1 MKGFKFKNFFF
12 LLLLGLLIV
21 FPSAFSSWIVYD
33 VDGSTLINTATLEP
47 VCYIDSDTD
56 ANKYY
61 SIEKALS
68 KAMSGQTVY
77 VIPNTNPTIKY
88 DCTIKSGVTLTIGGL
103 TKDGSYIKDGNGNYV
118 YADRGVFD
126 EQNDTS
132 NENSAANRGPHL
144 SSNNFA
150 DYDDVKGVAVY
161 RKNLVTLD
169 AALTILSNGT
179 LNIAGRLGVETQ
191 GLSGMTSGDYCEI
204 LLTSKGSIENNG
216 KIDCYGFIKQKE
228 ANSNAFI
235 YNYNGSSVYQ
245 PFIICDFNGGTYSAT
260 CNQKDDTKVMP
271 FNQWLMCNIQV
282 KQVFEY
288 NSILMGY
295 YDVYNGTYQN
305 PGNLNIV
312 IVKKGHKYGQI
323 NVIGSSNSI
332 ININNG
338 GRVEIL
344 TETDNIN
351 NTTFVSYIVNKHL
364 VINFYGSCEIEKMLI
379 PNPMPDLDKVSGLTN
394 IDVGDADSS
403 LYFFGLCHY
412 FAGNIYGTLTVKTKQ
427 KVLPGCNVY
436 VKEGGTLNINADSIV
451 YEDFDEQSS
460 GATKVYKY
468 PVKFNQNKDYSSVR
482 NAIINDGTI
491 NVNGCSFGGKI
502 YSNNENAILNFS
514 GSSSL
519 SVISREMA
527 SGSMNVQKFPPKV
540 TFTPVYQSPDK
551 TEVARGPLV
560 GPESIAVSN
569 FSSTVYVSS
578 SLNDEIGWKLATDL
592 DSYSITYHLNG
603 GSTSVDDGFTGTYY
617 MVKDSSLTL
626 TSVPIPSPTKQ
637 YYDFY
642 GWYLD
647 SSFTTN
653 ISDGVTVSNGTNV
666 NVYAKYVDRDYSI
679 TYKISNDT
687 GLSANITNPNES
699 LTSINKTI
707 FDNNGGSI
715 AISECISDNELLEF
729 DGWYTKEDF
738 SLVSKLE
745 NNLIV
750 ELGDYVL
757 FGRFV
762 KIRPKVTFE
771 GISLNGINTFTVG
784 EDGTI
789 PLSTISELSNYLS
802 GIKENSDLST
812 YIETFTYN
820 GNQYTINQLQCIVFT
835 ENSTVVANSLDKY
848 FITYNNL
855 ASTQINKY
863 YVRDS
868 SGVVIGNPII
878 SDLTGYENDDRK
890 CYQWDYNGNRLDN
903 LGINN
908 YLNDNISANNISL
921 NMVWKYK
928 LTIIVNSCGSKG
940 VQISSLTIGNQT
952 FSSVGTKEYYVP
964 TNETISF
971 NIDGYFSGKKTKVVW
986 STPSDSSKDFSIS
999 NGGLWQSGSRSIEMP
1014 EGVSIVTITSG

>member
-1 MKGFKFKNFFF
+1 MKRFKFKDFFF

-68 KAMSGQTVY
+68 KAVSGQTVY

-344 TETDNIN
+344 TETDNIK
-351 NTTFVSYIVNKHL
+351 NTTFVSYIVNKHY

-468 PVKFNQNKDYSSVR
+468 PVKFNQNKDNSSVR

-527 SGSMNVQKFPPKV
+527 SGSMDVQKFPLPKV
-540 TFTPVYQSPDK
+540 NFTPVYQSPDK

-560 GPESIAVSN
+560 GSESILVGN
-569 FSSTVYVSS
+569 FSPTVYVSAA
-578 SLNDEIGWKLATDL
+578 LNNRLGWKLATDL

-603 GSTSVDDGFTGTYY
+603 GSTSVEDGYIGTYY

-626 TSVPIPSPTKQ
+626 TSVPVPSPTKQ

-647 SSFTTN
+647 SSLTTN
-653 ISDGVTVSNGTNV
+653 ISNGVTVSNGTNV
-666 NVYAKYVDRDYSI
+666 NVYAKYVDRDYLI

-715 AISECISDNELLEF
+715 AISECISDNEMLEF

-738 SLVSKLE
+738 SLASKLE
-745 NNLIV
+745 NNIIV

-784 EDGTI
+784 EDVKI
-789 PLSTISELSNYLS
+789 PLSTISELANYLNA
-802 GIKENSDLST
+802 IKENSDLST

-820 GNQYTINQLQCIVFT
+820 GIQYTINQLQDIVFT
-835 ENSTVVANSLDKY
+835 ENSIVVANSLNKY

-855 ASTQINKY
+855 ASTKINKY

-868 SGVVIGNPII
+868 SGAVIGSPII
-878 SDLTGYENDDRK
+878 SDLTSYENDDRK
-890 CYQWDYNGNRLDN
+890 CHQWNYGGTRIDN

-908 YLNDNISANNISL
+908 YLNDNISTNNISL

-928 LTIIVNSCGSKG
+928 LTIV
-940 VQISSLTIGNQT
+940 V
-952 FSSVGTKEYYVP
+952 SSVGNKAATISSASIGTIECGSSQVGHIYTKYVP
-964 TNETISF
+964 EGESVKIS
-971 NIDGYFSGKKTKVVW
+971 IPSRSMLTSDTKVTWDGTSYKNNFTNSVNK
-986 STPSDSSKDFSIS
+986 T
-999 NGGLWQSGSRSIEMP
+999 LTMP
-1014 EGVSIVTITSG
+1014 NKVVEVKVEKA